1 MARMQTPPTH
11 LSMPI
16 SQGKGCFLSTLSQ
29 WTLKCKTISA
39 WVSFTLLTWEYIL
52 HSKVCWFGFLWIVKP
67 NRGSVAANLQ
77 CMMLAYYELFVVV
90 CSVCPVVCPPQTLIV
105 KPRLQERLQWNSFM
119 NHFAS
124 SAFELW
130 LVPLNAL
137 GVTDSIGQDSA

>member
-1 MARMQTPPTH
+1 MSELHIVDLGVYITF
-11 LSMPI
+11 
-16 SQGKGCFLSTLSQ
+16 QGVLIRLPLNCETQ
-29 WTLKCKTISA
+29 Q
-39 WVSFTLLTWEYIL
+39 
-52 HSKVCWFGFLWIVKP
+52 
-67 NRGSVAANLQ
+67 GSEATNLQ

-130 LVPLNAL
+130 LVP
-137 GVTDSIGQDSA
+137 